1 MVPLRAARVLPRPG
15 SIHPAAITI
24 DRRAPFPGL
33 SVSLHTGR
41 GGVPVASDTSD
52 TEDRVHRRRGA
63 ERR

>member
-15 SIHPAAITI
+15 SVHPAAITI

-41 GGVPVASDTSD
+41 EKCAESERPRIAYPSDEALND
-52 TEDRVHRRRGA
+52 GDD
-63 ERR
+63 